1 MDAHRPSKP
10 GGTRQEKAEVKNISS
25 EFVLVFFVSRCDQ
38 NMFLP
43 SAKRPEGRAARDT
56 RQARQRLASIF
67 KAVIS
72 DSENQVE
79 QLCKLPCLTL
89 RPIFTWGGSCRAARY
104 ARGAAAWRR
113 GSGPDNVLQKLPS
126 YSFYLSNLRPCY
138 GPLFP
143 ARAKRAPPSAAR
155 ASRAKEKGDH
165 NMGAIQPVVRS
176 FASLT

>member
-10 GGTRQEKAEVKNISS
+10 GGTRQEKAEVQNISS
-25 EFVLVFFVSRCDQ
+25 EFLLVFFVSRCDQ

-89 RPIFTWGGSCRAARY
+89 RPIFTWGGS
-104 ARGAAAWRR
+104 
-113 GSGPDNVLQKLPS
+113 GPDNVLQKLPS
-126 YSFYLSNLRPCY
+126 YSFYLSN
-138 GPLFP
+138 PLS
-143 ARAKRAPPSAAR
+143 ARSLLSHREHRRCCARRAMRAAR
-155 ASRAKEKGDH
+155 MQVKFLLSDVVRPSF
-165 NMGAIQPVVRS
+165 GAIYNRGRVRV
-176 FASLT
+176 AYN